1 MNNSNLIQCPNCKT
15 WNNYNSEFCANCGS
29 RLTAFAGEWWKGYN
43 MEPVDFSKVKRGYWD
58 LFGLSCVLGFG
69 SLCFLG
75 GAGFFFYDERD
86 QILPVI
92 ALLVLSLMLSALSIV
107 LFRAGR
113 KAKNEF
119 RSIDYVEIP
128 QRKNWSGM
136 KYYAGGLYYIFVM
149 SGTYASHKFGL
160 YYEGG
165 RICLPI
171 IYDSLK
177 WQEKGKLLLA
187 VKDGVPMIIDVKGR
201 RYE

>member
-1 MNNSNLIQCPNCKT
+1 
-15 WNNYNSEFCANCGS
+15 
-29 RLTAFAGEWWKGYN
+29 